1 MQKTDKIILYV
12 IIVLVL
18 LFFIYLIWNSNR
30 EGFEDGPS
38 SNIDKGGSPSVW
50 KNIDLIF
57 DTEGNKIGTGLP
69 ITSEH
74 LTSKDNSSIYDLEYK
89 LFYSKN
95 PKNSAIVLLYQYYRY
110 FLSGG
115 LSKDQYKTMTEI
127 IIPGLNS
134 LLKDDVLNMVRMKKL
149 LDGTNITTDDL
160 GKGITIDQLNTILK
174 WLSDPANNEPTA

>member
-57 DTEGNKIGTGLP
+57 DTEGNKTGTGLP

-89 LFYSKN
+89 LFYSKII
-95 PKNSAIVLLYQYYRY
+95 SYMLYYYIILLGLFNVY
-110 FLSGG
+110 LS
-115 LSKDQYKTMTEI
+115 LPWI
-127 IIPGLNS
+127 
-134 LLKDDVLNMVRMKKL
+134 
-149 LDGTNITTDDL
+149 
-160 GKGITIDQLNTILK
+160 
-174 WLSDPANNEPTA
+174 